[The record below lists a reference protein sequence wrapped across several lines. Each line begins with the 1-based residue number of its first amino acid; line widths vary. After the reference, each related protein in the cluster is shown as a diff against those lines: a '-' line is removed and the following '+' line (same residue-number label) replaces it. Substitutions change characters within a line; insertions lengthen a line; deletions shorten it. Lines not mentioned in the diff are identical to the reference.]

1 MMRVNPLVTEV
12 LVGLTRQGKAQLDAL
27 GLVLLQAAVVF
38 VWWPKDTLA
47 QVLESQ
53 HGPHTLT
60 AVVMAVGVTTAYFA
74 LRAGAEHV
82 LLPGQ
87 HGLRDWTLAT
97 PLGLGRILRG
107 YVLGQLVHSLHL
119 LALSSPLLLMAFT
132 VSGGEWDALGW
143 CMAATLVQALFYR
156 LCGAITHLTI
166 GRHRAETVFA
176 VRAILVVVYVP
187 VGLLAPVASHVAFTS
202 RALGESVAAPPAFAA
217 VPDHLVF
224 LAVYAGLALLAALA
238 VHRLLLRE
246 RRRTADRHDGAG
258 FGEAVAP

>member
-1 MMRVNPLVTEV
+1 MMRLNPLVIEV
-12 LVGLTRQGKAQLDAL
+12 LAGLTRRGKAQLDSLA
-27 GLVLLQAAVVF
+27 LVLVQAAVVF
-38 VWWPKDTLA
+38 LWWPKDGLA

-60 AVVMAVGVTTAYFA
+60 AVVIAVGVTTAYFA
-74 LRAGAEHV
+74 LRAGAEQI

-97 PLGLGRILRG
+97 PLGAGRILRG
-107 YVLGQLVHSLHL
+107 YVLGQLVHSLYL

-132 VSGGEWDALGW
+132 VSGGEWGALGW
-143 CMAATLVQALFYR
+143 CVAATLVQALFYR

-166 GRHRAETVFA
+166 GQYPVEAVFA

-187 VGLLAPVASHVAFTS
+187 VGLLVPVTSHVALTS
-202 RALGESVAAPPAFAA
+202 RTLGESVAAQPTFGA

-224 LAVYAGLALLAALA
+224 LAAYAGLSLLAALA

-246 RRRTADRHDGAG
+246 RRRMADRHDGVGAG
-258 FGEAVAP
+258 EVVAP